1 MTFQEYLNRHRVDVE
16 ASDNGVELTS
26 MWFAHGLMAR
36 EVRDS
41 PEEFSEEVRSFF
53 EKCERELSLITP
65 ISGHSYDPTT
75 LGEWRS
81 ARETFW
87 QERVSDYVRTVLN
100 NYKN

>member
-41 PEEFSEEVRSFF
+41 LNTDSTRTTNGRKVY
-53 EKCERELSLITP
+53 SL
-65 ISGHSYDPTT
+65 T
-75 LGEWRS
+75 LL
-81 ARETFW
+81 
-87 QERVSDYVRTVLN
+87 TV
-100 NYKN
+100 